1 MKSLYSRRFFLAAL
15 ASTAATGA
23 CANAPDRSLKPV
35 MRPGADRSGPDGDV
49 RPQGRP
55 RIPTGEELVAQ
66 AGLSGVVGFQV
77 MDARTGEV
85 REALNA
91 GTALPPASV
100 MKALTG
106 LYALDVLG
114 AAYRFETRL
123 LASGPVAAG
132 QVQGD
137 LVLAGGGDP
146 TLDTDALAG
155 LAKAL
160 RAAGVTGVTGRFVVW
175 DGAMP
180 RLDRI
185 DAAQPD
191 HVGYNPALS
200 GLNLNFNRVHFEWRR
215 AGGRWTVSMDAR
227 SETRRPEVRMARMTI
242 ADRSLPIYAYRDAG
256 EFDSWSVASRALGN
270 GGARWLP
277 VRKPALYAGDVFRTL
292 AQAEGVSLPAPQVRS
307 GGPAPG
313 GRQLARH
320 ASPPMSEMVRD
331 MLKFSTNLTAEVLG
345 MAATQ
350 KRAGQ
355 ARSLR
360 ASAQEMERWAS
371 SKLGLTGAKLVDHSG
386 LGDSSRL
393 SAAAMAT
400 ALVRARGAGLAPL
413 MKDIKMRGPD
423 RKVIK
428 GHPVKVRAK
437 TGTLN
442 FVSSLAGYCTAAD
455 GTPLVFAIFAGDV
468 KTRAS
473 IAREDREAPRGA
485 KTYNTRAKA
494 LQQGLLQRWGAVY
507 GA

>member
-1 MKSLYSRRFFLAAL
+1 MSSLYSRRFFLAAL

-23 CANAPDRSLKPV
+23 CANAPERSLKPV
-35 MRPGADRSGPDGDV
+35 MRPGTPGGRPDGGV

-55 RIPTGEELVAQ
+55 RIATGEELVAQ
-66 AGLSGVVGFQV
+66 SGLSGVVGFQV

-91 GTALPPASV
+91 NAALPPASV

-114 AAYRFETRL
+114 AGHRFETRL
-123 LASGPVAAG
+123 LASGPVAGG

-137 LVLAGGGDP
+137 LILAGGGDP

-175 DGAMP
+175 GGALP
-180 RLDRI
+180 SLEVI

-191 HVGYNPALS
+191 HVGYNPAVS
-200 GLNLNFNRVHFEWRR
+200 GLNLNYNRVHFEWRR
-215 AGGRWTVSMDAR
+215 ASGQWRVTMDAR
-227 SETRRPEVRMARMTI
+227 SDARRPEVSMARMTI
-242 ADRSLPIYAYRDAG
+242 ADRSLPIYAYRDGGA
-256 EFDSWSVASRALGN
+256 FDSWSVARGALGN
-270 GGARWLP
+270 GGSRWLP

-292 AQAEGVSLPAPQVRS
+292 AKGEGVSLPAPSVR
-307 GGPAPG
+307 GGAAPG

-320 ASPPMSEMVRD
+320 VSPPMSEMVRD

-345 MAATQ
+345 MAATA
-350 KRAGQ
+350 KRRGKVS
-355 ARSLR
+355 SLR
-360 ASAQEMERWAS
+360 GSAGEMERWAAA
-371 SKLGLTGAKLVDHSG
+371 KLGLRGAKLVDHSG
-386 LGDSSRL
+386 LGDASRL
-393 SAAAMAT
+393 SASAMAT
-400 ALVRARGAGLAPL
+400 ALLQARGTGITPL
-413 MKDIKMRGPD
+413 MKDIKMRGKD
-423 RKVIK
+423 RKVIA

-442 FVSSLAGYCTAAD
+442 FVSSLAGYATATD

-507 GA
+507 GT